1 MDRKA
6 TGRQTLGIMEQGYYR
21 YEDRKVDISSDME
34 ASVRNSFLITPQQAD
49 ELLEM
54 YSKCACI
61 TKMNVCVENISTVD
75 AIRRLTVEGKEDIGV
90 LNFASAK
97 NPGHRMENSV
107 KILPI
112 PSFSNS
118 SFHHAATSFRSLRKN
133 KWHSL
138 YTSSNFVPGFS
149 GNILHG
155 LSMFYAECLMLPDS
169 PPAPPRH

>member
-49 ELLEM
+49 ELFEM

-97 NPGHRMENSV
+97 NPGGGFINGAVAQEES
-107 KILPI
+107 LAA
-112 PSFSNS
+112 S
-118 SFHHAATSFRSLRKN
+118 S
-133 KWHSL
+133 
-138 YTSSNFVPGFS
+138 
-149 GNILHG
+149 ILHKT
-155 LSMFYAECLMLPDS
+155 LTAREEYCQRNRAQSSMMYTNYVIYSSAMT
-169 PPAPPRH
+169 

>member
-97 NPGHRMENSV
+97 NPGGGFINGAVAQEES
-107 KILPI
+107 LAA
-112 PSFSNS
+112 S
-118 SFHHAATSFRSLRKN
+118 S
-133 KWHSL
+133 
-138 YTSSNFVPGFS
+138 
-149 GNILHG
+149 ILHKT
-155 LSMFYAECLMLPDS
+155 LTAREEYCLRNRAQSLMMYTNYAIYSSAMT
-169 PPAPPRH
+169 

>member
-61 TKMNVCVENISTVD
+61 TKMNVCVEKISTVD
-75 AIRRLTVEGKEDIGV
+75 AIRRLTGERGYWRAEFCKCKESGRWLHQWRGGAGGESGSIKH
-90 LNFASAK
+90 SA
-97 NPGHRMENSV
+97 
-107 KILPI
+107 
-112 PSFSNS
+112 
-118 SFHHAATSFRSLRKN
+118 
-133 KWHSL
+133 
-138 YTSSNFVPGFS
+138 
-149 GNILHG
+149 
-155 LSMFYAECLMLPDS
+155 
-169 PPAPPRH
+169 